1 MVVEIFY
8 RALKVTKDTDFL
20 VNPLITSVWY
30 ENIKISLHQDICVFS
45 RNSKMIIKL
54 SW

>member
-1 MVVEIFY
+1 MTLMVVEIFY

-30 ENIKISLHQDICVFS
+30 ENIKISLTRRHLCFF
-45 RNSKMIIKL
+45 
-54 SW
+54 